1 MKTFAL
7 VSALLAQT
15 PVAGNAPAP
24 ARPGAPAR
32 NTLKEP
38 VVVWAS
44 LNQQE
49 RASFI
54 TGDASLPLK
63 ERLLRVSERFLGTP
77 YVHSPL
83 GEGNGVDPDPTFRL
97 DAVDCLTFV
106 EQALAMSLAPSEPDV
121 AGLLERLRYA
131 SAPTYE
137 DRNHLM
143 EAQWLPNNQRK
154 GFLSDV
160 TRRYGGED
168 TVKVQKTLTSVTWT
182 SRSSLALGL
191 PKERQPRGTWN
202 LDMIPLERVMAHARQ
217 VPSGTILV
225 VLREDLP
232 LKATRVTHLGF
243 VVQKGK
249 RTWLRHA
256 RRGVDGNGR
265 VVDEDL
271 ETFLARNAKYDK
283 WRVSGVSLYEPRRPP
298 ETGGGEL
305 VRSP

>member
-1 MKTFAL
+1 MKVL
-7 VSALLAQT
+7 VLAAALLSQ
-15 PVAGNAPAP
+15 APASPPSQPQAQATP
-24 ARPGAPAR
+24 AVGTQKPSAP
-32 NTLKEP
+32 
-38 VVVWAS
+38 VVWAS
-44 LNQQE
+44 LSAQE
-49 RASFI
+49 RAAFLS
-54 TGDASLPLK
+54 GDAVLPLRD
-63 ERLLRVSERFLGTP
+63 RLLRVSERFLGTP
-77 YVHSPL
+77 YIHSPL
-83 GEGNGVDPDPTFRL
+83 GEGRGVDPDPTFRL

-106 EQALAMSLAPSEPDV
+106 EQAMAMSMATSETDV
-121 AGLLERLRYA
+121 TRVLEGLRYA
-131 SAPTYE
+131 SSPTYE

-154 GFLSDV
+154 GFVVDV

-168 TVKVQKTLTSVTWT
+168 TVRVQKTLTPVTWT

-191 PKERQPRGTWN
+191 PKERQPRGTYSLN
-202 LDMIPLERVMAHARQ
+202 MIPLDRVMTHARQ

-225 VLREDLP
+225 VLRDDLP

-243 VVQKGK
+243 VVQKGR

-283 WRVSGVSLYEPRRPP
+283 WKVSGVSLYEPRHP
-298 ETGGGEL
+298 EASGGEL

>member
-1 MKTFAL
+1 MKVL
-7 VSALLAQT
+7 VLAAALLSQ
-15 PVAGNAPAP
+15 APASPPSQPQAQATP
-24 ARPGAPAR
+24 AVGTQKPSAP
-32 NTLKEP
+32 
-38 VVVWAS
+38 VVWAS
-44 LNQQE
+44 LSAQE
-49 RASFI
+49 RAAFLS
-54 TGDASLPLK
+54 GDAVLPLRD
-63 ERLLRVSERFLGTP
+63 RLLRVSERFLGTP
-77 YVHSPL
+77 YIHSPL
-83 GEGNGVDPDPTFRL
+83 GEGRGVDPDPTFRL

-106 EQALAMSLAPSEPDV
+106 EQAMAMSMATSETDV
-121 AGLLERLRYA
+121 TRVLEGLRYA
-131 SAPTYE
+131 SSPTYE

-154 GFLSDV
+154 GFVVDV

-168 TVKVQKTLTSVTWT
+168 TVRVQKTLTPVTWT

-191 PKERQPRGTWN
+191 PKERQPRGTYTLN
-202 LDMIPLERVMAHARQ
+202 MIPLDRVMTHARQ

-225 VLREDLP
+225 VLRDDLP

-243 VVQKGK
+243 VVQKGR

-283 WRVSGVSLYEPRRPP
+283 WKVSGVSLYEPRHP
-298 ETGGGEL
+298 EASGGEL

>member
-1 MKTFAL
+1 MKVL
-7 VSALLAQT
+7 VLAAALLSQ
-15 PVAGNAPAP
+15 APATAPVQAQATP
-24 ARPGAPAR
+24 AVATRKSAP
-32 NTLKEP
+32 
-38 VVVWAS
+38 VVWAS
-44 LNQQE
+44 LNAQE
-49 RASFI
+49 RAAFI
-54 TGDASLPLK
+54 SGDASLPLRD
-63 ERLLRVSERFLGTP
+63 RLLRVSERFLGTP
-77 YVHSPL
+77 YIHSPL
-83 GEGNGVDPDPTFRL
+83 GEGSGVDPDPTFRL

-106 EQALAMSLAPSEPDV
+106 EQAMAMSMATSETDV
-121 AGLLERLRYA
+121 TGLLERLRYA
-131 SAPTYE
+131 SSPTYE

-154 GFLSDV
+154 GFVVDV

-168 TVKVQKTLTSVTWT
+168 TVRVQKTLTPVTWT

-191 PKERQPRGTWN
+191 PKERQPRGTYTLN
-202 LDMIPLERVMAHARQ
+202 MIPLDRVMTHART

-225 VLREDLP
+225 VLRDDLP

-243 VVQKGK
+243 VVQKGR

-283 WRVSGVSLYEPRRPP
+283 WRVSGVSLYEPRYPDA
-298 ETGGGEL
+298 GGGEL

>member
-1 MKTFAL
+1 MKVL
-7 VSALLAQT
+7 VLAAALLSQ
-15 PVAGNAPAP
+15 APASPPSQPQAQATP
-24 ARPGAPAR
+24 AVGTGKSSAP
-32 NTLKEP
+32 
-38 VVVWAS
+38 VVWAS
-44 LNQQE
+44 LSAQE
-49 RASFI
+49 RAAFLS
-54 TGDASLPLK
+54 GDAVLPLRD
-63 ERLLRVSERFLGTP
+63 RLLRVSERFLGTP
-77 YVHSPL
+77 YIHSPL
-83 GEGNGVDPDPTFRL
+83 GEGSGVDPDPTFRL

-106 EQALAMSLAPSEPDV
+106 EQAMAMSMATSETDV
-121 AGLLERLRYA
+121 TRVLEGLRYA
-131 SAPTYE
+131 SSPTYE

-154 GFLSDV
+154 GFVVDV

-168 TVKVQKTLTSVTWT
+168 TVRVQKTLTPVTWT

-191 PKERQPRGTWN
+191 PKERQPRGTYSLN
-202 LDMIPLERVMAHARQ
+202 MIPLDRVMTHARQ

-225 VLREDLP
+225 VLRDDLP

-243 VVQKGK
+243 VVQKGR

-283 WRVSGVSLYEPRRPP
+283 WKVSGVSLYEPRHP
-298 ETGGGEL
+298 EASGGEL

>member
-1 MKTFAL
+1 MKVL
-7 VSALLAQT
+7 VLAAALLSQ
-15 PVAGNAPAP
+15 APAP
-24 ARPGAPAR
+24 PPSQAQAQATPAVATGKPSAP
-32 NTLKEP
+32 
-38 VVVWAS
+38 VVWAS
-44 LNQQE
+44 LSAQE
-49 RASFI
+49 RAAFLS
-54 TGDASLPLK
+54 GDAVLPLRD
-63 ERLLRVSERFLGTP
+63 RLLRVSERFLGTP
-77 YVHSPL
+77 YIHSPL
-83 GEGNGVDPDPTFRL
+83 GEGSGVDPDPTFRL

-106 EQALAMSLAPSEPDV
+106 EQAMAMSMATSETDV
-121 AGLLERLRYA
+121 TRVLEGLRYA
-131 SAPTYE
+131 SSPTYE

-154 GFLSDV
+154 GFVVDV

-168 TVKVQKTLTSVTWT
+168 TVRVQKTLTPVTWT

-191 PKERQPRGTWN
+191 PKERQPRGTYSLN
-202 LDMIPLERVMAHARQ
+202 MIPLDRVMTHARK

-225 VLREDLP
+225 VLRDDLP

-243 VVQKGK
+243 VVQKGR

-283 WRVSGVSLYEPRRPP
+283 WKVSGVSLYEPRHP
-298 ETGGGEL
+298 EASGGEL